1 LSAILDEHRQYL
13 SDEPRL
19 GAYRR
24 AIGETV
30 KPGDVVLDLGAGT
43 GIMGLL
49 ACRAGAARVYS
60 IEAESM
66 IGLAREICRANGF
79 GDRVTFVKG
88 LSTQV
93 DLPEKVDVAVC
104 DQIGRFG
111 FEAGIVEYS
120 HDVVRRF
127 LKPAG
132 ALIPSHITLL
142 AAPVEC
148 LEMFAQVD
156 FWKNSSTGFDLTPA
170 RAIAVNTGYPIDL
183 RAEHL
188 LGEPVTL
195 TTLGLS
201 TITPVPMKFEAEIV
215 IGRRGTLHGIGGW
228 FSARLSQGATLT
240 NSPLAADS
248 IKRRNVFLPIDR
260 PVSVEPGDRV
270 SLAIQIVPTEVLLT
284 WRVEVRSGR
293 GESKGSFTHSTW
305 RGMLIAREDLS
316 RTRPGFVP
324 KLSARGEARLTVL
337 SLCDGKRPLEEIEQE
352 VFARHAPLFRSRDE
366 AATFVAEVVT
376 RYSV

>member
-1 LSAILDEHRQYL
+1 LSSILDEHRQYL
-13 SDEPRL
+13 SDVPRL

-24 AIGETV
+24 AISEIV

-79 GDRVTFVKG
+79 EDRITFVKG

-93 DLPEKVDVAVC
+93 EVPENVDVAVC

-111 FEAGIVEYS
+111 FEAGIVEYFQ
-120 HDVVRRF
+120 DVVRRF
-127 LKPAG
+127 LKPTG
-132 ALIPSHITLL
+132 ALIPSQITLV

-148 LEMFAQVD
+148 PERFAQVE

-170 RAIAVNTGYPIDL
+170 RAIAVNTGYPADF
-183 RAEHL
+183 RSREL
-188 LGEPVTL
+188 LGEPATL
-195 TTLGLS
+195 ATLDLY
-201 TITPVPMKFEAEIV
+201 TITPAPLRVEAEAA
-215 IGRRGTLHGIGGW
+215 IGRRGTMHGLGGW
-228 FSARLSQGATLT
+228 FSARLSRSATLT
-240 NSPLAADS
+240 NSPLAVDA
-248 IKRRNVFLPIDR
+248 IKRRNLFLPIDR
-260 PVSVEPGDRV
+260 PIAVEPDDRV
-270 SLAIQIVPTEVLLT
+270 SIGIQIVPTELLLT
-284 WRVEVRSGR
+284 WRLEVRTPR
-293 GESKGSFTHSTW
+293 GEPKGSFTHSTW

-316 RTRPGFVP
+316 RTRPEFVP

-337 SLCDGKRPLEEIEQE
+337 RLCDGKSALADIEQE
-352 VFARHAPLFRSRDE
+352 VFARHTRLFRSREE

>member
-1 LSAILDEHRQYL
+1 VSLILDEHRQYL
-13 SDEPRL
+13 ADEPRL
-19 GAYRR
+19 AAYRR
-24 AIGETV
+24 AISGTV
-30 KPGDVVLDLGAGT
+30 TPGDVVLDLGAGT

-49 ACRAGAARVYS
+49 ACRSGALRVYS

-79 GDRVTFVKG
+79 EDRVTFMKG

-93 DLPEKVDVAVC
+93 ELPEKVDVAIC

-111 FEAGIVEYS
+111 FEAGIVEYF

-132 ALIPSHITLL
+132 VLIPSKITLL

-148 LEMFAQVD
+148 PGIFAQVD

-188 LGEPVTL
+188 LGDPVALATL
-195 TTLGLS
+195 ELS
-201 TITPVPMKFEAEIV
+201 TIRPVPMKFEAEIV
-215 IGRRGTLHGIGGW
+215 IGRPGTLHGLGGW
-228 FSARLSQGATLT
+228 FSARLAQNATLT

-284 WRVEVRSGR
+284 WRVDVRSGR

-305 RGMLIAREDLS
+305 RGMLIAHEDLA
-316 RTRPGFVP
+316 RTRPGFAP
-324 KLSARGEARLTVL
+324 RLSARGEARLTVL
-337 SLCDGKRPLEEIEQE
+337 SLCDGKRPLMDIEQE
-352 VFARHAPLFRSRDE
+352 VFARHASLFRSRDE